1 MVCDRAWNIFTVND
15 KEYMDLARVVV
26 QGNVYVYL
34 NGVAD
39 EDEFLIKELDEEK
52 KELKEI
58 ASEKY
63 MDILKALDNEI
74 TQEEIL

>member
-1 MVCDRAWNIFTVND
+1 MECNIFMVND
-15 KEYMDLARVVV
+15 KEYMELARVVV
-26 QGNVYVYL
+26 HGNVYVYL

-52 KELKEI
+52 KELREI

>member
-1 MVCDRAWNIFTVND
+1 MECNVFIVNN
-15 KEYMDLARVVV
+15 KEYIELARVVV
-26 QGNVYVYL
+26 QDSVYVYL

-39 EDEFLIKELDEEK
+39 EDEFLIKALDEEK
-52 KELKEI
+52 NELREI

-74 TQEEIL
+74 IQEEI

>member
-1 MVCDRAWNIFTVND
+1 MECNIFTVND
-15 KEYMDLARVVV
+15 KEYMELARVVIR
-26 QGNVYVYL
+26 GNVYVYL

-52 KELKEI
+52 KELREI

>member
-1 MVCDRAWNIFTVND
+1 MECNIFTVND
-15 KEYMDLARVVV
+15 KEYMELARVVV
-26 QGNVYVYL
+26 NGNVYVYL

-52 KELKEI
+52 KELREI

>member
-1 MVCDRAWNIFTVND
+1 MECNIFTVND
-15 KEYMDLARVVV
+15 KEYMELARGVVH
-26 QGNVYVYL
+26 GNVYVYL

>member
-1 MVCDRAWNIFTVND
+1 MECNIFTVND
-15 KEYMDLARVVV
+15 KEYMELARVVV

>member
-1 MVCDRAWNIFTVND
+1 MECNIFTVND
-15 KEYMDLARVVV
+15 KEYMELARVVV
-26 QGNVYVYL
+26 RGNVYVYL

-39 EDEFLIKELDEEK
+39 EDEFLIKGLDEEK
-52 KELKEI
+52 KELREI

>member
-1 MVCDRAWNIFTVND
+1 MECNIFTVND
-15 KEYMDLARVVV
+15 KEYMELARVVIR
-26 QGNVYVYL
+26 GNVYVYL

-39 EDEFLIKELDEEK
+39 EDEFLIKKLDEEK
-52 KELKEI
+52 KELREI

>member
-1 MVCDRAWNIFTVND
+1 MRKKW
-15 KEYMDLARVVV
+15 KY
-26 QGNVYVYL
+26 
-34 NGVAD
+34 
-39 EDEFLIKELDEEK
+39 KELDEEK
-52 KELKEI
+52 KELREI

>member
-1 MVCDRAWNIFTVND
+1 MECNIFTVND
-15 KEYMDLARVVV
+15 KEYMELARVVV
-26 QGNVYVYL
+26 RGNVYVYL

-39 EDEFLIKELDEEK
+39 EDEFLIKELDEDK
-52 KELKEI
+52 KELREI

>member
-1 MVCDRAWNIFTVND
+1 MECNIFTVND
-15 KEYMDLARVVV
+15 KEYMELARVVV
-26 QGNVYVYL
+26 RGNVYVYL

-52 KELKEI
+52 KELREI